1 MLEVDI
7 RPSLVLGKLGGSI
20 LAIKAT
26 LQTVIIQLW
35 AGFSL
40 RKKLSIAFVTM
51 TLMPMISITI
61 ITWQPQEQ
69 VMKNSIIERNRIL
82 AEYIADDINDM
93 FTERIRFLKSAVNNE
108 NIKSMV
114 PDSQTSILRD
124 IVTQYPDMQ
133 LAVVSDIAGR
143 QIARWDGKEAD
154 HTISYTDREYF
165 NTVLKTGETIISGVI
180 VAKSTKKLGI
190 VIAEPIKRDETLV
203 GVLIINI
210 ELSKLIQRVGDTKVG
225 NTGYAYI
232 VNREGK
238 VIIHPDL
245 GLIDNGAD
253 ESSLFHIKAAIN
265 GQTGWMEYD
274 YNNEKRIAA
283 YSYVPS
289 TKWGVIAQQPLDE
302 AMGNAINIKIK
313 SIVVMGSTVVVAILM
328 ALVIARA
335 LARPIADISEAT
347 NRLAKGDLTVRL
359 EVRTFDEIGELAANF
374 NNMTNQ
380 LVKRDEALYLAQEE
394 LENQVQKRTEE
405 LMIVNE
411 ELRRISFMD
420 GLTGI
425 ANRRYFDEIL
435 EREWQR
441 SKRENTSLALIML
454 DVDFFKN
461 YNDAYGHIAG
471 DECLKRIAEV
481 LKTTAK
487 RPTDLVVR
495 YGGEEFAIVL
505 PDTDVQ
511 GARVVGERVRSGVEK
526 LGIQHKMS
534 PISKVVTASI
544 GISVVVLAKET
555 LPITMIAAA
564 DEALYQAKQSGRN
577 QIKVA
582 ENSGKFDVYPN

>member
-1 MLEVDI
+1 M
-7 RPSLVLGKLGGSI
+7 
-20 LAIKAT
+20 AIKAT
-26 LQTVIIQLW
+26 LQKLIIQLW

-51 TLMPMISITI
+51 TVMPIILITV

-69 VMKNSIIERNRIL
+69 VMKNSISERNRML
-82 AEYIADDINDM
+82 AEYIASDINDM
-93 FTERIRFLKSAVNNE
+93 FTERIRVLNNAINNE
-108 NIKSMV
+108 KIKSMV
-114 PDSQTSILRD
+114 PDQQISILSD

-133 LAVVSDIAGR
+133 LAVVSDLAGR

-154 HTISYTDREYF
+154 HAISYTDREYF
-165 NTVLKTGETIISGVI
+165 NTVLKTGEMAISGVI
-180 VAKSTKKLGI
+180 VAKSTQKLGI
-190 VIAEPIKRDETLV
+190 VIAEPIKKDESLV

-225 NTGYAYI
+225 KRGYAYI

-253 ESSLFHIKAAIN
+253 QSSLFYIKAAIS

-283 YSYVPS
+283 YSYVPI

-302 AMGNAINIKIK
+302 AMGNAMNIKIK
-313 SIVVMGSTVVVAILM
+313 SILVMGWTVAIAILM
-328 ALVIARA
+328 ALVIAEA

-347 NRLAKGDLTVRL
+347 NRLAEGDLTVKL
-359 EVRTFDEIGELAANF
+359 EVKSLDEIGQLATNF

-380 LVKRDEALYLAQEE
+380 LVKRDEALRLAQEE
-394 LENQVQKRTEE
+394 LENQVKKRTEE
-405 LMIVNE
+405 LMTVNE
-411 ELRRISFMD
+411 ELRRISFFD

-425 ANRRYFDEIL
+425 ANRRYFDEFL

-441 SKRENTSLALIML
+441 AKRENTPLALIML

-461 YNDAYGHIAG
+461 YNDTYGHIAG
-471 DECLKRIAEV
+471 DECLKKIADI
-481 LKTTAK
+481 LKTTTK
-487 RPTDLVVR
+487 RSTDLVAR
-495 YGGEEFAIVL
+495 YGGEEFAIIL
-505 PDTDVQ
+505 PDTNVQ
-511 GARVVGERVRSGVEK
+511 GARTVGERVRSGVEK
-526 LGIQHKMS
+526 LGSRHKKP
-534 PISKVVTASI
+534 PIYGFVTVSI
-544 GISVVVLAKET
+544 GISVAMLAKET
-555 LPITMIAAA
+555 LPITIIADA

-582 ENSGKFDVYPN
+582 ENSM

>member
-1 MLEVDI
+1 MAI
-7 RPSLVLGKLGGSI
+7 R
-20 LAIKAT
+20 AT
-26 LQTVIIQLW
+26 LQTLIIQLW
-35 AGFSL
+35 ARFSL

-51 TLMPMISITI
+51 TLMPIILITV

-69 VMKNSIIERNRIL
+69 IMKNSIIERNRTL
-82 AEYIADDINDM
+82 AEYIANDINDM
-93 FTERIRFLKSAVNNE
+93 FTERIRFLKNVVNNE
-108 NIKSMV
+108 NIKSMAPGQQV
-114 PDSQTSILRD
+114 SILRD

-143 QIARWDGKEAD
+143 QIARWDGKEAE

-165 NTVLKTGETIISGVI
+165 NTALKTGETTISGI
-180 VAKSTKKLGI
+180 IMAKSTKKLGI
-190 VIAEPIKRDETLV
+190 VIAEPIKKDESLV

-225 NTGYAYI
+225 NMGYAYI

-245 GLIDNGAD
+245 GIIDNGAD
-253 ESSLFHIKAAIN
+253 ESSLFHIKAAIS
-265 GQTGWMEYD
+265 GQKGWMEYD

-289 TKWGVIAQQPLDE
+289 TKWGVIAQQPLNE

-313 SIVVMGSTVVVAILM
+313 SILVMVSTVVIAILM
-328 ALVIARA
+328 ALAIAGA

-347 NRLAKGDLTVRL
+347 NRLAEGDLAVRL
-359 EVRTFDEIGELAANF
+359 EVSTFDEIGQLATNF

-380 LVKRDEALYLAQEE
+380 LVKRDEALCLAQEE
-394 LENQVQKRTEE
+394 LENQVKKRTEE

-411 ELRRISFMD
+411 ELRRISFLD

-425 ANRRYFDEIL
+425 ANRRYFDEFL

-461 YNDAYGHIAG
+461 YNDTYGHIAG
-471 DECLKRIAEV
+471 DECLRRIADI

-487 RPTDLVVR
+487 RATDLVVR
-495 YGGEEFAIVL
+495 YGGEEFAIIL
-505 PDTDVQ
+505 PDTNVQ
-511 GARVVGERVRSGVEK
+511 CAKIVGERVRSGVEK
-526 LGIQHKMS
+526 LAIRNKTS
-534 PISKVVTASI
+534 PISEVVTVSV
-544 GISVVVLAKET
+544 GISVSVLAKEA
-555 LPITMIAAA
+555 LPITIIAAA
-564 DEALYQAKQSGRN
+564 DEALYQSKQNGRN
-577 QIKVA
+577 RIKVA
-582 ENSGKFDVYPN
+582 NVSWDGTF

>member
-1 MLEVDI
+1 
-7 RPSLVLGKLGGSI
+7 
-20 LAIKAT
+20 LAIRAT
-26 LQTVIIQLW
+26 LQTLIIQLW
-35 AGFSL
+35 ARFSL

-51 TLMPMISITI
+51 TLMPIILITV

-69 VMKNSIIERNRIL
+69 IMKNSIIERNRTL
-82 AEYIADDINDM
+82 AEYIANDINDM
-93 FTERIRFLKSAVNNE
+93 FTERIRFLKNVVNNE
-108 NIKSMV
+108 NIKSMAPGQQV
-114 PDSQTSILRD
+114 SILRD

-143 QIARWDGKEAD
+143 QIARWDGKEAE

-165 NTVLKTGETIISGVI
+165 NTALKTGETTISGI
-180 VAKSTKKLGI
+180 IMAKSTKKLGI
-190 VIAEPIKRDETLV
+190 VIAEPIKKDESLV

-225 NTGYAYI
+225 NMGYAYI

-245 GLIDNGAD
+245 GIIDNGAD
-253 ESSLFHIKAAIN
+253 ESSLFHIKAAIS
-265 GQTGWMEYD
+265 GQKGWMEYD

-289 TKWGVIAQQPLDE
+289 TKWGVIAQQPLNE

-313 SIVVMGSTVVVAILM
+313 SILVMVSTVVIAILM
-328 ALVIARA
+328 ALAIAGA

-347 NRLAKGDLTVRL
+347 NRLAEGDLAVRL
-359 EVRTFDEIGELAANF
+359 EVSTFDEIGQLATNF

-380 LVKRDEALYLAQEE
+380 LVKRDEALCLAQEE
-394 LENQVQKRTEE
+394 LENQVKKRTEE

-411 ELRRISFMD
+411 ELRRISFLD

-425 ANRRYFDEIL
+425 ANRRYFDEFL

-461 YNDAYGHIAG
+461 YNDTYGHIAG
-471 DECLKRIAEV
+471 DECLRRIADI

-487 RPTDLVVR
+487 RATDLVVR
-495 YGGEEFAIVL
+495 YGGEEFAIIL
-505 PDTDVQ
+505 PDTNVQ
-511 GARVVGERVRSGVEK
+511 CAKIVGERVRSGVEK
-526 LGIQHKMS
+526 LAIRNKTS
-534 PISKVVTASI
+534 PISEVVTVSV
-544 GISVVVLAKET
+544 GISVSVLAKEA
-555 LPITMIAAA
+555 LPITIIAAA
-564 DEALYQAKQSGRN
+564 DEALYQSKQNGRN
-577 QIKVA
+577 RIKVA
-582 ENSGKFDVYPN
+582 NVSWDGTF